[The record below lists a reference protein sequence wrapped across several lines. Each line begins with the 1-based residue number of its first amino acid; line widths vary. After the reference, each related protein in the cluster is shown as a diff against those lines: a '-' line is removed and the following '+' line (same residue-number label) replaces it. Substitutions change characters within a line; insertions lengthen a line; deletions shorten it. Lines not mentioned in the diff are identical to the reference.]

1 MALAVYHSFTGK
13 FRLDLPWGQSIPNLT
28 HIQVEKKA
36 SELGLTI
43 QYV

>member
-28 HIQVEKKA
+28 HTQVEQKA
-36 SELGLTI
+36 NEFSLTV
-43 QYV
+43 QYI